1 MTNEEK
7 LILLKQM
14 YDGDEDDAVLST
26 YLALAADK
34 ILNRLYPYADTDGKD
49 VPKKYINTQIS
60 IACYLLGK
68 RGAEG
73 ETAHKENGIDRTYA
87 SADVPEDMLKDIVP
101 FCGVI

>member
-1 MTNEEK
+1 MTDNDK
-7 LILLKQM
+7 ITLLKQM
-14 YDGDEDDAVLST
+14 YDGDESDAVLST
-26 YLALAADK
+26 YLSLAADK
-34 ILNRLYPYADTDGKD
+34 ILNRLYPYDTSKTEIPDRY
-49 VPKKYINTQIS
+49 VRTQIS

>member
-1 MTNEEK
+1 MTDTDK
-7 LILLKQM
+7 ITLLKQM
-14 YDGDEDDAVLST
+14 YDGDETDAVLST
-26 YLALAADK
+26 YLSLAADK
-34 ILNRLYPYADTDGKD
+34 ILNRLYPYDTSKTEIPDRY
-49 VPKKYINTQIS
+49 VRTQIS

>member
-1 MTNEEK
+1 MTDNEK
-7 LILLKQM
+7 LELLKNM
-14 YDGDEDDAVLST
+14 YDGDESDAVLST

-34 ILNRLYPYADTDGKD
+34 ILNRLYPFDTSKTEIPDR
-49 VPKKYINTQIS
+49 YIRTQIS

-87 SADVPEDMLKDIVP
+87 SADVPEDMLKDIIP
-101 FCGVI
+101 LCGVM

>member
-1 MTNEEK
+1 MTDNEK
-7 LILLKQM
+7 LELLKNM
-14 YDGDEDDAVLST
+14 YDGDESDAVLST

-34 ILNRLYPYADTDGKD
+34 ILNRLYPFDTSKTEIPDR
-49 VPKKYINTQIS
+49 YIRTQIS

-87 SADVPEDMLKDIVP
+87 SADVPEDMLKDIIP
-101 FCGVI
+101 FCGVM

>member
-1 MTNEEK
+1 MTETEK
-7 LILLKQM
+7 LDLLKRM
-14 YDGDEDDAVLST
+14 YGENEDDAVLLT
-26 YLALAADK
+26 YLSVAGDK
-34 ILNRLYPYADTDGKD
+34 ILNRLYPYDHSKSEI
-49 VPKKYINTQIS
+49 PKRYVSTQIS

-87 SADVPEDMLKDIVP
+87 SADVPEDMLKDIIP

>member
-1 MTNEEK
+1 MTDTDK
-7 LILLKQM
+7 ITLLKQM
-14 YDGDEDDAVLST
+14 YDGDESDAVLST
-26 YLALAADK
+26 YLSLAADK
-34 ILNRLYPYADTDGKD
+34 ILNRLYPYDTSKTEIPDRY
-49 VPKKYINTQIS
+49 VRTQIS

>member
-1 MTNEEK
+1 MTDNEK
-7 LILLKQM
+7 LQLLKNM
-14 YDGDEDDAVLST
+14 YDGDESDAVLST

-34 ILNRLYPYADTDGKD
+34 ILNRLYPFDTSKTEIPDR
-49 VPKKYINTQIS
+49 YIRTQIS

-87 SADVPEDMLKDIVP
+87 SADVPEDMLKDIIP
-101 FCGVI
+101 FCGVM

>member
-1 MTNEEK
+1 MIHEEK
-7 LILLKQM
+7 IDILKQM
-14 YDGDEDDAVLST
+14 YGGDDSNAVLST
-26 YLALAADK
+26 YLDIAADK
-34 ILNRLYPYADTDGKD
+34 ILNRLYPYDTEKTEI
-49 VPKKYINTQIS
+49 PERYTRMQIS

-101 FCGVI
+101 FCGVM

>member
-1 MTNEEK
+1 MTDNEK
-7 LILLKQM
+7 LELLKNM
-14 YDGDEDDAVLST
+14 YDWDESDAVLST

-34 ILNRLYPYADTDGKD
+34 ILNRLYPFDTSKTEIPDR
-49 VPKKYINTQIS
+49 YIRTQIS

-87 SADVPEDMLKDIVP
+87 SADVPEDMLKDIIP
-101 FCGVI
+101 FCGVM